1 MVLCRP
7 AAGQDAGYTGGQVN
21 QALDGGV
28 GVKGR
33 EVGRLAGVRALIQSG
48 YVLSAV
54 TLGSVTVNDVPPPR
68 LPARTEI
75 LPLDVD
81 GVRTVSVGTLIWAL
95 TFLALLPF
103 ADDLRRAGAEW
114 WLWVCL
120 TGVGLG
126 LIGLT
131 YCMIRRSG
139 LRRAAAEA
147 AQRVSGSTSS

>member
-1 MVLCRP
+1 MS
-7 AAGQDAGYTGGQVN
+7 
-21 QALDGGV
+21 
-28 GVKGR
+28 
-33 EVGRLAGVRALIQSG
+33 ALIQSG

-54 TLGSVTVNDVPPPR
+54 TLGSVTANDVPPPR